1 MQVMKVQG
9 SRTLELFRAITVLV
23 FPTDTSK
30 AKAMAKTCKPGRERG
45 GESEAMGLSPLV
57 PFGTPGCHGRSKGAC
72 PQPQNGSVTEGTC
85 SCRNWGW
92 VTHRDS
98 AGSKG
103 TRISPRIKRANESPD
118 LHVIHRP
125 PARPSRGRKKPKQS
139 RALFFRRELSSN

>member
-30 AKAMAKTCKPGRERG
+30 AKAMAKMCKPGRERG

-72 PQPQNGSVTEGTC
+72 SQPPERLGDRGDLLLQELGLGHPQRQRGFKGNQNIPTNKAC
-85 SCRNWGW
+85 
-92 VTHRDS
+92 
-98 AGSKG
+98 K
-103 TRISPRIKRANESPD
+103 
-118 LHVIHRP
+118 
-125 PARPSRGRKKPKQS
+125 
-139 RALFFRRELSSN
+139 